1 MANTTNF
8 NWETPDDTDL
18 VKDGAAAIRTLG
30 NSIDTSFVDLKGGTT
45 GQILSK
51 ASNTDLDYTWIAND
65 QGDITE
71 VQAGTGI
78 SVASGTGPI
87 PVVTNTVATAYDA
100 KGDLVVGTGADTFS
114 RLAVGTNGYTLVADS
129 AEATGLKW
137 AAAASGGETLIST
150 TTLTGSSVLLDN
162 IPSTYN
168 DLKLII
174 RDYLPAS
181 DNYSLRMRYNDD
193 ANANRHR
200 TGTDL
205 AFGGAFND
213 TSVNISAGND
223 NSVSES
229 LIWVFIPDYT
239 NTTTWQL
246 NDSLSIVTDAT
257 TTANFQIWRQW
268 GVYNQTGAISS
279 LRLFPESG
287 NFTSGTA
294 LLYGVK

>member
-1 MANTTNF
+1 MPKF
-8 NWETPDDTDL
+8 
-18 VKDGAAAIRTLG
+18 
-30 NSIDTSFVDLKGGTT
+30 
-45 GQILSK
+45 
-51 ASNTDLDYTWIAND
+51 
-65 QGDITE
+65 
-71 VQAGTGI
+71 
-78 SVASGTGPI
+78 
-87 PVVTNTVATAYDA
+87 
-100 KGDLVVGTGADTFS
+100 
-114 RLAVGTNGYTLVADS
+114 VADS

-200 TGTDL
+200 TGIDL

-279 LRLFPESG
+279 LRLLPESG

>member
-1 MANTTNF
+1 MPTTSNF
-8 NWETPDDTDL
+8 GWTTPADTDL

-30 NSIDTSFVDLKGGTT
+30 NGIDTSFLDLKGGTS
-45 GQILSK
+45 GQVLSK
-51 ASNTDLDYTWIAND
+51 NSNTDLDYTWVTPNV
-65 QGDITE
+65 GDITE

-87 PVVTNTVATAYDA
+87 PVVTNTVATTFDA
-100 KGDLVVGTGADTFS
+100 AGDLVYGTGADTFTKLS
-114 RLAVGTNGYTLVADS
+114 LGTAGKVLTVNSG
-129 AEATGLKW
+129 ATAPEW
-137 AAAASGGETLIST
+137 ATSASGGETLIST

-162 IPSTYN
+162 IPATYN

-174 RDYLPAS
+174 RDFLPAS
-181 DNYSLRMRYNDD
+181 DNDSLRLRYNDD

-200 TGTDL
+200 SGTDL
-205 AFGGAFND
+205 AFGGAFD
-213 TSVNISAGND
+213 ATSVNISAGND

-229 LIWVFIPDYT
+229 LIYVFIPDYT

-246 NDSLSIVTDAT
+246 NDSLSIITDAT

-279 LRLFPESG
+279 LRLLPSSG